1 MAPKQAS
8 FAILAI
14 FIPLPGLAQTP
25 QTAPSAPPPAR
36 TMVLSLSDALNI
48 ALGESDTVWVA
59 EAGVMRA
66 VGNEK
71 IARSGFFPQ
80 VSGSADY
87 TRTLRS
93 QYSGLSFGGPAT
105 GGTDTSALSSL
116 PFFQVN
122 QYTLGLNLSQLVFDG
137 FQTPARNR
145 EAQARRRSA
154 DIDVTAARAQTELD
168 VTSAYFDAL
177 LSDQLVDIAQS
188 SLGQTE
194 EVLHQAEVG
203 ENVGTQA
210 EFDVLRARVTRD
222 NQLPVLIQRRND
234 RVLAYARLKQLLNL
248 PLSDDVR
255 LTTGV
260 EDLDPRFATVSDQ
273 SAAERSAVR
282 QAEENVTASREQVT
296 EARGQRFPSISF
308 SSRYSPV
315 AYPANGVPRVSDFR
329 EDWTVSLSL
338 SVPILTWGRLKGNEL
353 VARGNLSEAQARLR
367 QSVKA
372 AELDALSSRNDLERA
387 QAFLQSNTST
397 VGQAQRAY
405 SIAQIRL
412 REGIGS
418 QIEMT
423 DARLQLEQA
432 EVNRAQALRD
442 VQVARARLALLR
454 DLPLGQSATQ
464 STTPIQTT
472 QQSGLPAAAST
483 GASPVAVGGGTTPGL
498 PAGATGTPGSP
509 P

>member
-1 MAPKQAS
+1 
-8 FAILAI
+8 
-14 FIPLPGLAQTP
+14 
-25 QTAPSAPPPAR
+25 
-36 TMVLSLSDALNI
+36 
-48 ALGESDTVWVA
+48 
-59 EAGVMRA
+59 MRA

-93 QYSGLSFGGPAT
+93 QYSGLNFGSISGPST
-105 GGTDTSALSSL
+105 GGTGSSALSSL

-122 QYTLGLNLSQLVFDG
+122 TYTLGLNLSQLVFDG

-248 PLSDDVR
+248 PLSYDVR

-329 EDWTVSLSL
+329 EDWTVSLTL

-353 VARGNLSEAQARLR
+353 VALGNLSEAQARLR
-367 QSVKA
+367 QSAKA

-454 DLPLGQSATQ
+454 DLPLGQSATP

-472 QQSGLPAAAST
+472 QQSGLPAAATT

-498 PAGATGTPGSP
+498 PATGSP

>member
-1 MAPKQAS
+1 MDSKQATV
-8 FAILAI
+8 AILTLLS
-14 FIPLPGLAQTP
+14 PLPGLAQTS
-25 QTAPSAPPPAR
+25 QTAPQTPPAAPPPAR
-36 TMVLSLSDALNI
+36 TMVLSLSDALSI

-93 QYSGLSFGGPAT
+93 QYSGISFGST
-105 GGTDTSALSSL
+105 GGAGSGLSSL

-145 EAQARRRSA
+145 EALARRRSA
-154 DIDVTAARAQTELD
+154 DLDVTAARAQTELD

-203 ENVGTQA
+203 QNVGTQA

-234 RVLAYARLKQLLNL
+234 RVFAYARLKQLLNM
-248 PLSDDVR
+248 PLSYDVR

-260 EDLDPRFATVSDQ
+260 EDLDPRFAAVSDL

-296 EARGQRFPSISF
+296 EARGQRLPSISF

-315 AYPANGVPRVSDFR
+315 AYPASGVPRVSDFR

-397 VGQAQRAY
+397 VEQAQRAY

-432 EVNRAQALRD
+432 AVNRAQALRD

-454 DLPLGQSATQ
+454 DLPLGQSATP
-464 STTPIQTT
+464 STTPVQTT
-472 QQSGLPAAAST
+472 QQSGQPAAAST
-483 GASPVAVGGGTTPGL
+483 GASPVSAGGGTTPGL
-498 PAGATGTPGSP
+498 PTGTPGSP

>member
-1 MAPKQAS
+1 
-8 FAILAI
+8 
-14 FIPLPGLAQTP
+14 
-25 QTAPSAPPPAR
+25 
-36 TMVLSLSDALNI
+36 MVLSLSDALNI

-66 VGNEK
+66 MGNEK
-71 IARSGFFPQ
+71 IARSGLFPQ
-80 VSGSADY
+80 VSGSAVY

-93 QYSGLSFGGPAT
+93 QYSGINFGGT
-105 GGTDTSALSSL
+105 GGTDSSGLSSL

-122 QYTLGLNLSQLVFDG
+122 QYSLGLNLSQLVFDG
-137 FQTPARNR
+137 GQTPARNR

-154 DIDVTAARAQTELD
+154 DIDVTAARAQTVLD
-168 VTSAYFDAL
+168 VTRAYFDAL

-188 SLGQTE
+188 SLAQTE
-194 EVLHQAEVG
+194 EVVKQTEVG
-203 ENVGTQA
+203 QQVGAQA
-210 EFDVLRARVTRD
+210 EFDVLRARVTRE

-234 RVLAYARLKQLLNL
+234 RVLAYARLKQLLNV
-248 PLSDDVR
+248 PLSSGANDLR

-260 EDLDPRFATVSDQ
+260 EDVDPRFATVSDL

-282 QAEENVTASREQVT
+282 QAEENVNASREQVT
-296 EARGQRFPSISF
+296 EARGQRLPSISL
-308 SSRYSPV
+308 SSRYAPV
-315 AYPANGVPRVSDFR
+315 AYPASGVPRVSDFH

-338 SVPILTWGRLKGNEL
+338 SVPILTWGRLKGNEM

-372 AELDALSSRNDLERA
+372 AELDALSSRNELERA
-387 QAFLQSNTST
+387 QALLQSNTST
-397 VGQAQRAY
+397 VEQARRAY
-405 SIAQIRL
+405 SISQIRL
-412 REGIGS
+412 REGISS
-418 QIEMT
+418 QLELN

-454 DLPLGQSATQ
+454 DLPLGQSSGP
-464 STTPIQTT
+464 STTPVQTT
-472 QQSGLPAAAST
+472 QQTGQPAAAST
-483 GASPVAVGGGTTPGL
+483 GASPVAVGGGSIPGL
-498 PAGATGTPGSP
+498 SGTGSP